1 MVYSLESQMRPCK
14 VSLSFAQWKSGSSWL
29 GSAKWD
35 RVLRSSCHCSPV
47 WHFRIW
53 QTRVSPGLSG
63 LVPPVAP
70 QATAPDGEI
79 SSLRPRKPRL
89 PVAWPASLILSMTRL
104 SVSQTSRCP
113 ANCRSNLN
121 LWQSVQLTS
130 LSYVATLRFN
140 PLAHPGT
147 ALAWA
152 SRILSNLQAA
162 SPAICSCTPRL
173 YN

>member
-1 MVYSLESQMRPCK
+1 M
-14 VSLSFAQWKSGSSWL
+14 
-29 GSAKWD
+29 
-35 RVLRSSCHCSPV
+35 LRSSCHCSPV

-63 LVPPVAP
+63 LVPPIAP

-113 ANCRSNLN
+113 ANCHSNLN
-121 LWQSVQLTS
+121 LCLSVQLQTS
-130 LSYVATLRFN
+130 PMLPRYGSILCPTLAQLLPEPAETSATCRLPHQPAAVSTPCLHNWQPLRSS
-140 PLAHPGT
+140 HVEQ
-147 ALAWA
+147 
-152 SRILSNLQAA
+152 RI
-162 SPAICSCTPRL
+162 AI
-173 YN
+173 Y